1 MSTGVIIVLI
11 VIVIVVGVVAAAA
24 ALALRA
30 RGAIGGSGLKRR
42 FGPEYDRT
50 VARHNGDAKAAEREL
65 GERVQQHGSLQEQP
79 LEPAA
84 REQYQARWA
93 AAQELFVDSPRQ
105 AVVDVDQ
112 LIGEVAGARGFPDV
126 EEYQKQFD
134 ALSVHHADH
143 VHGYRRVHRVVH
155 ARTNG
160 APESQVGT
168 EEMREAM
175 LEARALFHDLMSD
188 DRRNGSGHGRGV
200 RHSFGAFNKQALKG
214 S

>member
-1 MSTGVIIVLI
+1 MSTGVIIVL
-11 VIVIVVGVVAAAA
+11 IVIVVGVVAAAA

-30 RGAIGGSGLKRR
+30 RGATGGSGLKRR

-50 VARHNGDAKAAEREL
+50 VARHDGDTKAAEREL
-65 GERVQQHGSLQEQP
+65 GERVQEHGSLHEQP

-84 REQYQARWA
+84 REQFQARWA

-105 AVVDVDQ
+105 AMSDVDQ
-112 LIGEVAGARGFPDV
+112 LLGEVAGARGFPDV
-126 EEYQKQFD
+126 AEYEKQFD

-143 VHGYRRVHRVVH
+143 VHGYRRVHRVVT

-160 APESQVGT
+160 APESQAGT

-175 LEARALFHDLMSD
+175 LEARALFDDLVSD
-188 DRRNGSGHGRGV
+188 DSRSSRNGHGRGG
-200 RHSFGAFNKQALKG
+200 RHSIGSFNKQALKG

>member
-1 MSTGVIIVLI
+1 MSTGVIIVL
-11 VIVIVVGVVAAAA
+11 IVIVVGVVAAAA

-30 RGAIGGSGLKRR
+30 RGATGGSGLKRR

-50 VARHNGDAKAAEREL
+50 VARHNGDAKAAEQEL
-65 GERVQQHGSLQEQP
+65 GARVQEHGSLQEKP

-93 AAQELFVDSPRQ
+93 AAQERFVDSPRE
-105 AVVDVDQ
+105 AMSEVDQ
-112 LIGEVAGARGFPDV
+112 LLGEVAGARGFPDV
-126 EEYQKQFD
+126 QEYEKQFD

-143 VHGYRRVHRVVH
+143 VHGYRRVHRVVTTR
-155 ARTNG
+155 ANG
-160 APESQVGT
+160 TPESQAGT

-175 LEARALFHDLMSD
+175 LEARALFDDLMND
-188 DRRNGSGHGRGV
+188 GNRDGSGHGGGG

>member
-1 MSTGVIIVLI
+1 MSTGVIIVL
-11 VIVIVVGVVAAAA
+11 IVIVVGVVAAAA

-30 RGAIGGSGLKRR
+30 RGATGGSGLKRR

-50 VARHNGDAKAAEREL
+50 VARHDGDAKAAEQEL
-65 GERVQQHGSLQEQP
+65 DARVQEHGSLHEQP

-93 AAQELFVDSPRQ
+93 AAQERFVDSPRE
-105 AVVDVDQ
+105 AMADVDQ
-112 LIGEVAGARGFPDV
+112 LLGEVAGARGFPDV
-126 EEYQKQFD
+126 AEYDKQFD

-143 VHGYRRVHRVVH
+143 VHGYQRVHGVVTTP
-155 ARTNG
+155 TNG
-160 APESQVGT
+160 TQESQTGT

-175 LEARALFHDLMSD
+175 LEARALFDDLVSTD
-188 DRRNGSGHGRGV
+188 NGSDRGRTG
-200 RHSFGAFNKQALKG
+200 RHALGSFNRQAVKG

>member
-11 VIVIVVGVVAAAA
+11 VIVVGVVAA

-50 VARHNGDAKAAEREL
+50 VARHDGDTKAAEREL
-65 GERVQQHGSLQEQP
+65 GERVDQHGSLHERP

-84 REQYQARWA
+84 REQYQARWS
-93 AAQELFVDSPRQ
+93 AAQELFVDSPST
-105 AVVDVDQ
+105 AVADVDQ
-112 LIGEVAGARGFPDV
+112 LLGEVAGARGFPDV
-126 EEYQKQFD
+126 AEYEKQFD

-143 VHGYRRVHRVVH
+143 VHGYRRVHRVVT

-160 APESQVGT
+160 TPESQAGT

-175 LEARALFHDLMSD
+175 LEARALFYDLVSD
-188 DRRNGSGHGRGV
+188 DSRNGNGSGSGRTG
-200 RHSFGAFNKQALKG
+200 RLAFGPFNKQALKG

>member
-11 VIVIVVGVVAAAA
+11 VIVVGVVAAAT
-24 ALALRA
+24 ALALRS

-50 VARHNGDAKAAEREL
+50 VARHDGDTKAAEREL
-65 GERVQQHGSLQEQP
+65 GERVQQHGSLREQP
-79 LEPAA
+79 LEPTA

-105 AVVDVDQ
+105 AMADVDQ
-112 LIGEVAGARGFPDV
+112 LLGEVAGARGFPGVD
-126 EEYQKQFD
+126 EYEKQFD
-134 ALSVHHADH
+134 ALSVHHAEH
-143 VHGYRRVHRVVH
+143 VHGYRRVHRVVTT
-155 ARTNG
+155 RTNG
-160 APESQVGT
+160 APESQAGT

-175 LEARALFHDLMSD
+175 LEARALFDDLMSAD
-188 DRRNGSGHGRGV
+188 NSVGSGRGHTGRHTFG
-200 RHSFGAFNKQALKG
+200 SFNRQAVKG